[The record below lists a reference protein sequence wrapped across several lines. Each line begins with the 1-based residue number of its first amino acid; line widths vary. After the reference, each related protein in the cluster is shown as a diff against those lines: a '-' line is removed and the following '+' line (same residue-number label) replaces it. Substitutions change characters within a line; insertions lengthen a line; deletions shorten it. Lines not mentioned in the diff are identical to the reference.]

1 MTKNDIVPQTSKLE
15 EKNFN
20 NLPLNINIQEK
31 LIEMGSYNSKNEKA

>member
-1 MTKNDIVPQTSKLE
+1 VPQTKKLE

-31 LIEMGSYNSKNEKA
+31 LIEMGSYNSKNDKA